1 MIDSVGLTPESINGL
16 PPAQKDT
23 PERIKSAASQFEG
36 LLIGEMLKTAR
47 EASDGGWMGSGDD
60 AGSDSAMGLA
70 EQYFAQA
77 MSAGGGLGIARMIS
91 AGLDKQVSESR

>member
-1 MIDSVGLTPESINGL
+1 MIDSVSLTGL
-16 PPAQKDT
+16 PEIQPQIQKDS
-23 PERIKSAASQFEG
+23 PERVRNAATQFEG

-47 EASDGGWMGSGDD
+47 ESSDGGWMGSGDD

-77 MSAGGGLGIARMIS
+77 MSAGGGLGLARMIS
-91 AGLDKQVSESR
+91 AGLQKES